1 MSRPI
6 TIPKLGLTMEE
17 ATLVRW
23 HIAAGEP
30 IAKGATLLSIETDK
44 ISYDVEAETDG
55 YVDPIVPEGEVVA
68 VGAVVGYLLNQ
79 PGEAHDGTQSKAEP
93 EQPPPPPPVTPEPAL
108 EALPPPQ
115 ADTAESGLSNAGR
128 RQISPLARRIA
139 ASNGIATDQLTGT
152 GVNGVILKRDVEQAV
167 AQRDAVAIAPTVASP
182 TPPPAPAALPSP
194 DGLPVTRQPLT
205 AMRRAI
211 SQRMGQSL
219 AGTAQM
225 TGFGKVDMTDMV
237 RWRSELLD
245 ALPADSARITYTDIV
260 TKACAGLLREMP
272 ELNSYI
278 DGDEVVTW
286 TDINVGIAVAVDG
299 GLLVP
304 VIHRADRL
312 SLREIAARRVTL
324 IDRAR
329 SGRIEPNDLAGGTF
343 TVSNFG
349 SYGGDFETPILNTPQ
364 SALLGIGGITDEA
377 VVRNGEIVI
386 RAMMMLSLTFDH
398 RLIDGA
404 VAGRFRARLR
414 ELLECPPLMLA
425 LMG

>member
-1 MSRPI
+1 
-6 TIPKLGLTMEE
+6 
-17 ATLVRW
+17 
-23 HIAAGEP
+23 
-30 IAKGATLLSIETDK
+30 
-44 ISYDVEAETDG
+44 
-55 YVDPIVPEGEVVA
+55 
-68 VGAVVGYLLNQ
+68 
-79 PGEAHDGTQSKAEP
+79 
-93 EQPPPPPPVTPEPAL
+93 
-108 EALPPPQ
+108 
-115 ADTAESGLSNAGR
+115 
-128 RQISPLARRIA
+128 
-139 ASNGIATDQLTGT
+139 
-152 GVNGVILKRDVEQAV
+152 
-167 AQRDAVAIAPTVASP
+167 
-182 TPPPAPAALPSP
+182 
-194 DGLPVTRQPLT
+194 
-205 AMRRAI
+205 MRRAI